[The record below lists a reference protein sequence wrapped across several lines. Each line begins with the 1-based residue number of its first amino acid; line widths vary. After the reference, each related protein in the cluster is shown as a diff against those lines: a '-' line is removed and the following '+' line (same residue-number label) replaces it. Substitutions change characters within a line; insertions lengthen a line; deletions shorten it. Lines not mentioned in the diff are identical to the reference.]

1 MATIMEA
8 EKNADNLELLTD
20 DELVARCREGIE
32 AAERELLGRY
42 MQAIYWLPHRILGV
56 PEDDLADFLI
66 FAIEKIRE
74 RDTLAKFEPT
84 RGARFATWLSVII
97 RNLYIDYLRSKPE
110 ELPVGESEIE
120 NIPAKIERR
129 QEHADLLAK
138 MQQKCRVTFKLLL
151 CDTFQLTS
159 EDLQWIAQE
168 SGRSLIDT
176 TQEVAK
182 LEERLRADEMR
193 IAERYDKLAR
203 AYYWKNFYARQIKE
217 LERKTERPNTEDN
230 ERLEKLRGLHDR
242 RQAEY
247 DTLNFELSGIGG
259 IVTAPY
265 KDLSRLLKT
274 PEGTLASN
282 ISRCRSGAADLLRRM
297 RGR

>member
-1 MATIMEA
+1 MTDAGNNES
-8 EKNADNLELLTD
+8 NLELLSD
-20 DELVARCREGIE
+20 DELVAKCREGIE
-32 AAERELLGRY
+32 LAERELLGRY

-84 RGARFATWLSVII
+84 RGARFATWLSVIV
-97 RNLYIDYLRSKPE
+97 RNLYIDYLRAKPDE
-110 ELPVGESEIE
+110 PPVQEITPE
-120 NIPAKIERR
+120 AVPAREERR
-129 QEHADLLAK
+129 REHADLLAK

-151 CDTFQLTS
+151 CDTFQLTP
-159 EDLQWIAQE
+159 EDLQWIAKE
-168 SGRSLIDT
+168 SGRTLVEA
-176 TQEVAK
+176 TQEVAR
-182 LEERLRADEMR
+182 LEERLRADETR

-217 LERKTERPNTEDN
+217 LEKSTEMPHTGGN
-230 ERLEKLRGLHDR
+230 ERLEKLRRLYDR

-282 ISRCRSGAADLLRRM
+282 ISRCRSGAAELLRRM
-297 RGR
+297 RTSR

>member
-1 MATIMEA
+1 MAEQEPDDRLA
-8 EKNADNLELLTD
+8 LLTD
-20 DELVARCREGIE
+20 DELVAQCREGIE

-84 RGARFATWLSVII
+84 RGARFATWLSVIV
-97 RNLYIDYLRSKPE
+97 RNLYIDYLRAKPDDIPAQ
-110 ELPVGESEIE
+110 ELLPD
-120 NIPAKIERR
+120 NIPPAREERR
-129 QEHADLLAK
+129 REHADLLAK
-138 MQQKCRVTFKLLL
+138 MHQKCRVTFKLLL

-168 SGRSLIDT
+168 SGRSLIET

-182 LEERLRADEMR
+182 LEERLRADETR

-217 LERKTERPNTEDN
+217 LEKSSERPHTAENA
-230 ERLEKLRGLHDR
+230 RLEKLRRLQDR
-242 RQAEY
+242 RQLEY

-297 RGR
+297 RGK

>member
-1 MATIMEA
+1 MSET
-8 EKNADNLELLTD
+8 NASNLELLSD
-20 DELVARCREGIE
+20 DELVAQCRDGIE
-32 AAERELLGRY
+32 VAERELLGRY

-84 RGARFATWLSVII
+84 RGARFATWLSVIV
-97 RNLYIDYLRSKPE
+97 RNLYIDYLRAKPDDPQHH
-110 ELPVGESEIE
+110 ELVPDS
-120 NIPAKIERR
+120 IPAREERR
-129 QEHADLLAK
+129 QERADLLQK

-159 EDLQWIAQE
+159 EDLTWIAQE
-168 SGRSLIDT
+168 SGRSLLET
-176 TQEVAK
+176 TQEVAR
-182 LEERLRADEMR
+182 LEERLRADETR
-193 IAERYDKLAR
+193 ISERYDKLAR
-203 AYYWKNFYARQIKE
+203 AYYWKSFYARQIKE
-217 LERKTERPNTEDN
+217 LEKSTALPNTADN
-230 ERLEKLRGLHDR
+230 ARLEKLRRLHDR

-247 DTLNFELSGIGG
+247 DNLNFELSGIGG

-282 ISRCRSGAADLLRRM
+282 ISRCRSGAAELLRRM
-297 RGR
+297 RSK

>member
-1 MATIMEA
+1 MTTA
-8 EKNADNLELLTD
+8 ETDDKLELLSD

-56 PEDDLADFLI
+56 PEEQLAEFLI

-84 RGARFATWLSVII
+84 RGARFATWLSVIV
-97 RNLYIDYLRSKPE
+97 RNLYIDFLRSKPE
-110 ELPVGESEIE
+110 E
-120 NIPAKIERR
+120 IPAGELIPETVPAREERR
-129 QEHADLLAK
+129 REHADLLAK

-151 CDTFQLTS
+151 CDTFQLTP
-159 EDLQWIAQE
+159 EDIQWIAQE
-168 SGRSLIDT
+168 SNRSLVET
-176 TQEVAK
+176 TQEVAR
-182 LEERLRADEMR
+182 LEERLRDDETR

-203 AYYWKNFYARQIKE
+203 AYYWKSFYARQIKE
-217 LERKTERPNTEDN
+217 LEKNSERPHTGAD
-230 ERLEKLRGLHDR
+230 ERLEKLRRLYDR

-282 ISRCRSGAADLLRRM
+282 ISRCRAGAADLLRRM